1 MMFNNKVVT
10 FENLE
15 KMKKTYFKPETK
27 WLEPFGNEALM
38 QETSLDVNDDAD
50 DNNENQVVDNPD
62 DLLSKPSYSVWDD
75 NSVWDNN

>member
-27 WLEPFGNEALM
+27 WLKSFVNEALM
-38 QETSLDVNDDAD
+38 QDLSMNVNDNDTD
-50 DNNENQVVDNPD
+50 DEVEEID

>member
-38 QETSLDVNDDAD
+38 QDLSMNINDNDTD
-50 DNNENQVVDNPD
+50 DEVEEIP

>member
-1 MMFNNKVVT
+1 MMVNNKVVT
-10 FENLE
+10 FENIE

-38 QETSLDVNDDAD
+38 QDLSMNVNDNDTD
-50 DNNENQVVDNPD
+50 DEVEEIP

>member
-1 MMFNNKVVT
+1 MFNNKVVT
-10 FENLE
+10 FENIE

-27 WLEPFGNEALM
+27 WLESFVNEALM
-38 QETSLDVNDDAD
+38 QDLSMNVNDNDTD
-50 DNNENQVVDNPD
+50 DEVEEID

>member
-1 MMFNNKVVT
+1 MFNNKVVT

-27 WLEPFGNEALM
+27 WLKSFVNEALM
-38 QETSLDVNDDAD
+38 QDLSMNVNDNDTD
-50 DNNENQVVDNPD
+50 DEVEEID

>member
-1 MMFNNKVVT
+1 MII
-10 FENLE
+10 
-15 KMKKTYFKPETK
+15 PETK

-38 QETSLDVNDDAD
+38 QDLSMNVNDNDTD
-50 DNNENQVVDNPD
+50 DEVEEID

>member
-1 MMFNNKVVT
+1 MVNNKVVT
-10 FENLE
+10 FENIE

-27 WLEPFGNEALM
+27 WLKSFVNEALM
-38 QETSLDVNDDAD
+38 QDLSMNVNDNDTD
-50 DNNENQVVDNPD
+50 DEVEEID

>member
-1 MMFNNKVVT
+1 MFNNKVVT

-27 WLEPFGNEALM
+27 WLKSFVNEALM
-38 QETSLDVNDDAD
+38 QDLSMNVNDNDTDDEVEEIDA
-50 DNNENQVVDNPD
+50 
-62 DLLSKPSYSVWDD
+62 LLSKPSYSVWDD

>member
-1 MMFNNKVVT
+1 MMVNNKVVT
-10 FENLE
+10 FENIE

-38 QETSLDVNDDAD
+38 QDLSMNVNDNDTD
-50 DNNENQVVDNPD
+50 DEVEEID

>member
-1 MMFNNKVVT
+1 MFNNKVVT

-27 WLEPFGNEALM
+27 WLKSFVNEALM
-38 QETSLDVNDDAD
+38 QDLSMNVNDNDTD
-50 DNNENQVVDNPD
+50 DEVEEIDN
-62 DLLSKPSYSVWDD
+62 LLSKPSYSVWDD

>member
-1 MMFNNKVVT
+1 MFNNKVVT

-38 QETSLDVNDDAD
+38 QDLSMNVNDNDTD
-50 DNNENQVVDNPD
+50 DEVEEID

>member
-1 MMFNNKVVT
+1 MVNNKVVT
-10 FENLE
+10 FENIE

-38 QETSLDVNDDAD
+38 QDLSMNVNDNDTD
-50 DNNENQVVDNPD
+50 DEVEEID